1 MVTTLGPVRAAMA
14 GERRMLTVAGL
25 VGALASACAVA
36 LLGTAAWLIATA
48 AGAPPVLTLT
58 VAAVMVRAFALGRAF
73 LRYGERLIG
82 HDAALR
88 GLTGLRVRVYC
99 RLERLAP
106 VGLAGFAR
114 GDLLTRLIADVDS
127 ALDLPLRVVLPWAQA
142 ALVSAGTVAFCIW
155 LWPSA
160 GLIVGCAVLAAL
172 VLTPWAAAAVASRS
186 ERRMAPS
193 KALLA
198 SAVVT
203 ALDASADLIAFG
215 EQPTA
220 TRRIAAIDAEVTA
233 LSRRSSA
240 ALGIGSGLGV
250 LLQGLAV
257 VGVLVAAIPAVLDGS
272 LQPVWLAVLALLPLA
287 LFEVLAPLP
296 GSALAYQRLRGST
309 GRLDALE
316 AVADPVTEPALPL
329 TVPAG
334 FSGLELRGVSA
345 GWAAGDVRALRG
357 IDLRIRAG
365 EHLAIVGPSGAGKST
380 LAAVLMGF
388 VAYEGSIELNGI
400 ELSAAGSDGIR
411 ERIGLLAQRSHVFGT
426 TIAENVRLG
435 RPGFS
440 DVQVWGALAAAQLD
454 DSVRRMPGGLDAEV
468 GPVGMRLSGG
478 ESQRL
483 ALARVLLDP
492 PPLLILDEPTEHL
505 DGATAQALER
515 TIRTSTGG
523 STRITITHRL
533 RGIDLDDHVVVL
545 RDGRIEAEGSCRDL
559 AAGDGWFAEQ
569 LRTERDE
576 LEMAELIAGLPVG
589 VAVSRVPTSGQAAF
603 RG

>member
-1 MVTTLGPVRAAMA
+1 MDA
-14 GERRMLTVAGL
+14 ERRMLSVAGL

-73 LRYGERLIG
+73 LRYVERLIG

-88 GLTGLRVRVYC
+88 ALTGLRVRVYC
-99 RLERLAP
+99 QLERLAP
-106 VGLAGFAR
+106 SGLAGFAR

-142 ALVSAGTVAFCIW
+142 VLVSAGTVAFCVWINTSSG
-155 LWPSA
+155 LILGCAVVA
-160 GLIVGCAVLAAL
+160 GLI
-172 VLTPWAAAAVASRS
+172 LTPWAVAAVASRT
-186 ERRMAPS
+186 ERRLAPS

-198 SAVVT
+198 STVVT

-215 EQPTA
+215 EELTA
-220 TRRIAAIDAEVTA
+220 TRRIAAIDADVTA
-233 LSRRSSA
+233 LTLRASA

-250 LLQGLAV
+250 LIQGLAV
-257 VGVLVAAIPAVLDGS
+257 LGVLVVSIPEVRQGS
-272 LQPVWLAVLALLPLA
+272 LQPVWLAVLVLVPLA

-296 GSALAYQRLRGST
+296 GSALAYQRLRGSAA
-309 GRLDALE
+309 RLDTLE
-316 AVADPVTEPALPL
+316 GISDPVTEPAVPL
-329 TVPAG
+329 TIPPG

-345 GWAAGDVRALRG
+345 GWGASEARALCA
-357 IDLRIRAG
+357 IDLRVRAG
-365 EHLAIVGPSGAGKST
+365 EHLVIVGPSGAGKST

-388 VAYEGSIELNGI
+388 LAYEGSIKLNGI

-435 RPGFS
+435 RPGLS
-440 DVQVWGALAAAQLD
+440 DTQVWRALAAARLD
-454 DSVRRMPGGLDAEV
+454 ESVRRMPGGLDAEV
-468 GPVGMRLSGG
+468 GPLGMRLSGG

-483 ALARVLLDP
+483 ALARILIDP

-505 DGATAQALER
+505 DGVTAEAIERMIRAATAA
-515 TIRTSTGG
+515 

-533 RGIDLDDHVVVL
+533 RGINTGDHVIVL
-545 RDGRIEAEGSCRDL
+545 REGRIEAEGMCDEL
-559 AAGDGWFAEQ
+559 ARGGGWFADQ

-576 LEMAELIAGLPVG
+576 LEMSELMEGLPVG
-589 VAVSRVPTSGQAAF
+589 VAVIRVPPSG
-603 RG
+603 GIVIGG